1 MTRKDLQE
9 KYNIIGENTEDRS
22 RRDDCRQ
29 PLADRL
35 QYPLI
40 NRNLNRFRPSP
51 SNLPDTE
58 KENAAPIFC
67 SGGFLRD
74 RNS

>member
-1 MTRKDLQE
+1 MNSGLFVIE
-9 KYNIIGENTEDRS
+9 LIINLMLFGDFLS
-22 RRDDCRQ
+22 LCQ
-29 PLADRL
+29 
-35 QYPLI
+35 I

-74 RNS
+74 SIS